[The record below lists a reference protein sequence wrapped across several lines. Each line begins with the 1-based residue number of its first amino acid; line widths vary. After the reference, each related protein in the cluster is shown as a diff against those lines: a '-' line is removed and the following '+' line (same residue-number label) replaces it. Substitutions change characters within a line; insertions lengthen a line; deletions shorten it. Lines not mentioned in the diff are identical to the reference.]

1 MASTSS
7 TGNSTDGEVPIAK
20 HDEFGG
26 LLNTLEELI
35 LSDGYDAL
43 MQRSDELCE
52 TLENLNEILEINF
65 AVVQKATEGWNE
77 RILAKPRAFQQLIYL
92 LKLIG
97 VEKNLWKR
105 LFPCLVFA
113 RLTKKALRGAER
125 WVPPRRRK
133 KRKHTEKTKKLAGI
147 SYMVSIKKM
156 LREAIDRKDSS
167 AVDQI
172 MKELHENL
180 PFGSAAN
187 LFQGVQEFH
196 RQHERECALK
206 KKQKKMRHCY
216 FVKMGKG
223 KLPKLA
229 NEHFCTVNR
238 RFLLPYRNPDN
249 LKKSTMEEDL
259 EREMKE
265 SCESSESEDE
275 YYFTV

>member
-1 MASTSS
+1 MASTS

-35 LSDGYDAL
+35 LNDGYDAL
-43 MQRSDELCE
+43 LQRSDELCE
-52 TLENLNEILEINF
+52 TLESLNEILEINF
-65 AVVQKATEGWNE
+65 AAFQKATEGWNE
-77 RILAKPRAFQQLIYL
+77 RLLEKPRAFQQLIYL

-105 LFPCLVFA
+105 LLPCLVFA

-156 LREAIDRKDSS
+156 LREAIDKKDTE
-167 AVDQI
+167 AVAQI
-172 MKELHENL
+172 MKELQDNL

-187 LFQGVQEFH
+187 LFEGVQEFH
-196 RQHERECALK
+196 RQHERELELQ
-206 KKQKKMRHCY
+206 KKQKKVRHCY
-216 FVKMGKG
+216 FVKIGRGKM
-223 KLPKLA
+223 PKLA

-238 RFLLPYRNPDN
+238 RFILPYRNPDN
-249 LKKSTMEEDL
+249 VKKSTMEDELD
-259 EREMKE
+259 REMEE
-265 SCESSESEDE
+265 STESSESEDE